1 MFSSCCQRCKVSS
14 IVALTR
20 NAIDQLHIPSLKKQ
34 LQYGYSQ
41 LQLSTKRE
49 NQGDV
54 FIVEAMLIQYDIF
67 FVSNRKVIV
76 EWSKRVFKM
85 KPINRKASNYCVVWE
100 HCSILS
106 YDGRTTHVRGSNA
119 PQLINK
125 FPNETYMKTPMFNN
139 VNHVQQL
146 YGCHL
151 PPKKRTIDSL
161 GLLVLCGFFFS
172 FLGCE
177 SDSLSLL
184 RWKIMCIC
192 QILSRK

>member
-1 MFSSCCQRCKVSS
+1 MLSNCCQRCKVSS

-34 LQYGYSQ
+34 LQYGFSQ

-85 KPINRKASNYCVVWE
+85 KPINSKASNYCVVWE

-106 YDGRTTHVRGSNA
+106 YDGRTTHVRRSNA
-119 PQLINK
+119 PQLINTC
-125 FPNETYMKTPMFNN
+125 PNETYMKTPIFNN

-146 YGCHL
+146 YGCH
-151 PPKKRTIDSL
+151 PQKKE
-161 GLLVLCGFFFS
+161 LLILQACLFCVVF
-172 FLGCE
+172 FLGVRIRFFKLVKME
-177 SDSLSLL
+177 NYVYMPNFVS
-184 RWKIMCIC
+184 
-192 QILSRK
+192 